1 MNNKEMLIYAQ
12 ESLLSTGAQKTKCIL
27 TKTEKNELNVA
38 AGEISLFRTTFD
50 TNLNLTAIIDDKQG
64 TISLNKLDKENIK
77 ATARQTVELASSSKP
92 DKANDIAKKQ
102 PVKKFYN
109 EPVKPDLNKMYDRLV
124 EFMDFASQ
132 NHPKTIIEEINFDFT
147 STHSNFI
154 NSNGVDFTTIK
165 GIYSFVVM
173 FTSKDGKKTSSFN
186 YDAHIAKNLDT
197 PFSECG
203 NIDKLLSE
211 SSEQLNTQQVS
222 GKFVGDVIVTPECMD
237 DFVGFI
243 TNYLYDYPLIT
254 NTSVYK
260 DKLGKKIASKSFNLH
275 SKPVSDD
282 IAVSYYVTN
291 DGYEVQDSTVIEN
304 GVLKTFLLG
313 LYGSKKTGKER
324 AVNQGGCWEI
334 DSGDKT
340 LDEIIRST
348 KKGIIL
354 KRFSGGNPSDNGD
367 FSGVAKNSYYVEDGE
382 IKFPISETMVSGNLV
397 EIMMNIKQIS
407 KERINSGY
415 NNYPW
420 IKFEGLTVTGKN

>member
-1 MNNKEMLIYAQ
+1 MNNKEILIYAQ
-12 ESLLSTGAQKTKCIL
+12 NTLLKVGAQKTKCIL
-27 TKTEKNELNVA
+27 TKKEKNELNVA
-38 AGEISLFRTTFD
+38 SGEISLFRTTFD
-50 TNLNLTAIIDDKQG
+50 TNLSLTAIIDNKQG
-64 TISLNKLDKENIK
+64 SISLNKLDKENIDD
-77 ATARQTVELASSSKP
+77 TAKQVVEMAVSSKP
-92 DKANDIAKKQ
+92 DEANDIAEKQ
-102 PVKKFYN
+102 PTKEFYK
-109 EPVKPDLNKMYDRLV
+109 EPFNPDLDKMYERLV
-124 EFMDFASQ
+124 EFMDFAKKK
-132 NHPKTIIEEINFDFT
+132 HPKTIIEEINFDFT
-147 STHSNFI
+147 STNRYFI
-154 NSNGVDFTTIK
+154 NSNGVDFTITE
-165 GIYSFVVM
+165 GIYCFVVM

-186 YDAHIAKNLDT
+186 YVAHVTKDLDT

-203 NIDKLLSE
+203 NIVKLLGE

-243 TNYLYDYPLIT
+243 TRYLYDYPIIT
-254 NTSVYK
+254 KTSVFLE
-260 DKLGKKIASKSFNLH
+260 KLGKQIASKSFNLH

-282 IAVSYYVTN
+282 IAESYFVTS
-291 DGYEVQDSTVIEN
+291 DGYETQDSTVIEN

-313 LYGSKKTGKER
+313 LYGAKKTGKER

-340 LDEIIRST
+340 LDEIIKST

-367 FSGVAKNSYYVEDGE
+367 FSGVAKNSYYVEDGK

-397 EIMMNIKQIS
+397 EMMMNIKQIS

-415 NNYPW
+415 HNYPW
-420 IKFEGLTVTGKN
+420 IKFEGLTISGK